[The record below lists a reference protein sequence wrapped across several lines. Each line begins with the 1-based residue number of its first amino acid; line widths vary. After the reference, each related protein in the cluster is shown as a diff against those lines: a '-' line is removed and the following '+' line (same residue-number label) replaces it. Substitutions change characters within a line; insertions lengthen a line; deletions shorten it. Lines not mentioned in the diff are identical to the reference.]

1 MPGRPTRP
9 SRHTFFP
16 RQLYCVRQHNRPLGW
31 ERGVM
36 REHDTAR
43 TASEGRSVGIE
54 RTEYYARQA
63 AARELAQERG
73 FSALVAW
80 SRGGSTQDHYAD
92 VYYLTG
98 FYTHQPFIPD
108 EPGRWRAHGHTALV
122 LPSYGPTTLL
132 MDMSEVQDPK
142 PAADRVRITEDLV
155 GSLAATLAETV
166 PPDSEVALLG
176 GEALAWR
183 WGLELGV
190 RLPDH
195 RLVEADDLAAELRL
209 IKSEAELDLLR
220 AAAEIGVKA
229 VEVAMEAAVPGITEA
244 EVAAAAISE
253 IVRTGGALYGM
264 GLSSGPWAHTFSPST
279 PAAYSRRRLKAG
291 DMIRLD
297 LYGSLDGYL
306 FDFGRSRLVGRPPT
320 QEQQEILDAVR
331 DSVQA
336 GTELLRPGE
345 TLGAV
350 ARRCEEVL
358 MDSTYAR
365 RHGLPCAMMGGT
377 WGHSLGLDWGSP
389 WIESGSSTVILPGMC
404 FAIERRIEAPG
415 MGGANYENDVIITD
429 ADPEI
434 VTPAADRYGE

>member
-1 MPGRPTRP
+1 M
-9 SRHTFFP
+9 
-16 RQLYCVRQHNRPLGW
+16 
-31 ERGVM
+31 
-36 REHDTAR
+36 
-43 TASEGRSVGIE
+43 GIE
-54 RTEYYARQA
+54 RTEYDARQA

-73 FSALVAW
+73 FSAIVAW

-122 LPSYGPTTLL
+122 LPVDGPGTLL
-132 MDMSEVQDPK
+132 VDMTELQDPK
-142 PAADRVRITEDLV
+142 PAADHVCVTEDLV
-155 GSLAATLAETV
+155 ESLIATVAETV
-166 PPDSEVALLG
+166 PSGTDVALVG
-176 GEALAWR
+176 GETLAWR
-183 WGLELGV
+183 WGRELGA
-190 RLPDH
+190 RLPEH
-195 RLVEADDLAAELRL
+195 RFVEADDLAAAMRL
-209 IKSEAELDLLR
+209 VKSEAELNLLR
-220 AAAEIGVKA
+220 AAG
-229 VEVAMEAAVPGITEA
+229 EVGASAIDAAMEAAVLGATEA

-253 IVRTGGALYGM
+253 IVRAGGALYGL

-297 LYGSLDGYL
+297 LYGSIDGYL
-306 FDFGRSRLVGRPPT
+306 FDFGRSRVVGRSPT

-358 MDSTYAR
+358 GASSFVR
-365 RHGLPCAMMGGT
+365 RHGLPRTMMGGT

-389 WIESGSSTVILPGMC
+389 WIESSSSMVIRSGMC

-415 MGGANYENDVIITD
+415 LGGANYENDVIVTD
-429 ADPEI
+429 AVPEI
-434 VTPAADRYGE
+434 VTPVPDCYGE

>member
-1 MPGRPTRP
+1 
-9 SRHTFFP
+9 
-16 RQLYCVRQHNRPLGW
+16 
-31 ERGVM
+31 
-36 REHDTAR
+36 
-43 TASEGRSVGIE
+43 
-54 RTEYYARQA
+54 
-63 AARELAQERG
+63 
-73 FSALVAW
+73 
-80 SRGGSTQDHYAD
+80 

-122 LPSYGPTTLL
+122 LPGDGPTTLL
-132 MDMSEVQDPK
+132 MDMTEVQDPK
-142 PAADRVRITEDLV
+142 PAADRVRFTEDLV
-155 GSLAATLAETV
+155 ESLATTVAETV
-166 PPDSEVALLG
+166 SPGTDVALLG

-183 WGLELGV
+183 WGRELGA
-190 RLPDH
+190 RLPEH
-195 RLVEADDLAAELRL
+195 RFIEADDLAVELRL
-209 IKSEAELDLLR
+209 IKSAAERNLLR
-220 AAAEIGVKA
+220 SAGEIGVRA
-229 VEVAMEAAVPGITEA
+229 VDAAIEAAVPGVTEA

-253 IVRTGGALYGM
+253 IVRAGGALYGL

-279 PAAYSRRRLKAG
+279 PAAYSRRRLDAG

-297 LYGSLDGYL
+297 LYGSFNGYL
-306 FDFGRSRLVGRPPT
+306 FDFGRSHVVGRSPT

-358 MDSTYAR
+358 GASAYAR
-365 RHGLPCAMMGGT
+365 RHGLPRATMGGT

-389 WIESGSSTVILPGMC
+389 WIESTSSTVISSGMC

-415 MGGANYENDVIITD
+415 IGGANYENDVIVTD
-429 ADPEI
+429 AGPEI
-434 VTPAADRYGE
+434 ITPAPDRYGV